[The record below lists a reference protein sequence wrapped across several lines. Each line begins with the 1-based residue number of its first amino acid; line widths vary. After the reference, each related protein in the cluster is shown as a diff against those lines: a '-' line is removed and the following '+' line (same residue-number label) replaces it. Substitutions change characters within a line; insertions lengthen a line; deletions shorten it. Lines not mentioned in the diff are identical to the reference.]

1 MQQHT
6 DSDTNRNMI
15 DKALSAPALAD
26 IRTAAEVLAPYIIR
40 SPLLQLKPGGRSS
53 EIFLKLES
61 LQPIGAFK
69 VRPIG
74 NVLLNTEPTTL
85 QNGVYTASS
94 GNAGLGL
101 AWMANELELAATV
114 YAPDFAPTD
123 KLATIRK
130 LGADVQLLTDSEW
143 WQIIVNSG
151 HAPDPGMYVDAVR
164 DPSAMAGSGTIGLEI
179 AEQLPDVDTVIIPFG
194 GGGLSCGIA
203 AAIRALKP
211 DIRIIVAESDA
222 ATPVTASLQAG
233 KPAAVE
239 MKPSFISGAGAPTI
253 LAEMWPLVSEFVDD
267 TVVVPVSAVAEAIR
281 LLFVRNK
288 IVAEGA
294 GAIAVAAA
302 LAKNQNFG
310 KTVCVVSGGNIDPE
324 VMASILQS
332 QES

>member
-1 MQQHT
+1 
-6 DSDTNRNMI
+6 MI

-26 IRTAAEVLAPYIIR
+26 IRTAAEVLTPYITR
-40 SPLLQLKPGGRSS
+40 SPLLQLMPDDRSN

-74 NVLLNTEPTTL
+74 NVLLNKDPATL

-114 YAPDFAPTD
+114 YAPEFAPKD
-123 KLATIRK
+123 KLATVRK

-143 WQIIVNSG
+143 WQIIVNGG
-151 HAPDPGMYVDAVR
+151 HPPDPGVYVDAVR
-164 DPSAMAGSGTIGLEI
+164 DRTAMAGSGTIGLEI
-179 AEQLPDVDTVIIPFG
+179 VEQLPDVDTVVIPFG

-211 DIRIIVAESDA
+211 EIRIIVAESTA
-222 ATPVTASLQAG
+222 APPVTAALQAG
-233 KPAAVE
+233 KPTAVE
-239 MKPSFISGAGAPTI
+239 MKPSFISGAGASTI
-253 LAEMWPLVSEFVDD
+253 LAEMWPLVSELVDD
-267 TVVVPVSAVAEAIR
+267 TVVVPVSGVADAIR

-302 LAKNQNFG
+302 LAENKNFG
-310 KTVCVVSGGNIDPE
+310 KTVCVVSGGNINPE
-324 VMASILQS
+324 VMASILRS
-332 QES
+332 QEP

>member
-1 MQQHT
+1 
-6 DSDTNRNMI
+6 MI

-26 IRTAAEVLAPYIIR
+26 IRTAAEVLTPYIIR
-40 SPLLQLKPGGRSS
+40 SPLLQLKPDGRSN

-74 NVLLNTEPTTL
+74 NVLLNTDPESL

-101 AWMANELELAATV
+101 AWIANELELAATV
-114 YAPDFAPTD
+114 YAPESAPTG
-123 KLATIRK
+123 KLATVRK

-143 WQIIVNSG
+143 WQIIVNGG
-151 HAPDPGMYVDAVR
+151 HPPDPGMYVDDVR
-164 DPSAMAGSGTIGLEI
+164 DPAAIAGSGTIGLEI
-179 AEQLPDVDTVIIPFG
+179 VEQLTGVDTVIIPFG

-211 DIRIIVAESDA
+211 EIRIIVAESDA
-222 ATPVTASLQAG
+222 ATPVTAALQAG
-233 KPAAVE
+233 KPVTVE
-239 MKPSFISGAGAPTI
+239 MKPSFISGAGASTI
-253 LAEMWPLVSEFVDD
+253 LAEMWPLVRELVDD
-267 TVVVPVSAVAEAIR
+267 TVVVPVSGVADAIR

-294 GAIAVAAA
+294 GAIALAAA
-302 LAKNQNFG
+302 LAEKQNFG

-324 VMASILQS
+324 VMASILRS
-332 QES
+332 QEP